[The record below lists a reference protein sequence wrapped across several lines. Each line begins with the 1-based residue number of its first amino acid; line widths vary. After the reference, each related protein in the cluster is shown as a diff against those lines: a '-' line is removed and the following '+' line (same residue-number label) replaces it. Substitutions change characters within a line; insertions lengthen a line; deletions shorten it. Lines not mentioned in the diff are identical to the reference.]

1 MSTLPQTG
9 RSKGVTESVTASTE
23 PSAPAGIGTGMLDTT
38 LAALPQALAEPPPEP
53 PEFDAWLRR
62 HLEGLHAGVLTEPVP
77 ERFLRI
83 LKGQAD

>member
-1 MSTLPQTG
+1 
-9 RSKGVTESVTASTE
+9 
-23 PSAPAGIGTGMLDTT
+23 MLDTT